1 MKKAIPA
8 IILAICVAGLCS
20 CSKQCYCKASVNG
33 NEVKGNTYF
42 LEDGKKCS
50 DYSYSGTWVNQTVE
64 YSCSDTM

>member
-1 MKKAIPA
+1 MKKVL
-8 IILAICVAGLCS
+8 LALVLAACVAGLSS

-33 NEVKGNTYF
+33 KEVKGNTYF

-50 DYSYSGTWVNQTVE
+50 DYSYQGIWLNNTVE